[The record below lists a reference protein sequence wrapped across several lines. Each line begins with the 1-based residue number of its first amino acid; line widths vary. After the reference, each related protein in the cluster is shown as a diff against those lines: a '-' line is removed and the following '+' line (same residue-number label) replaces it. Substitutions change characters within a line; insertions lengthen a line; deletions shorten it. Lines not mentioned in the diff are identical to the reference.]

1 MPSGLKTSLAYNAGD
16 PVQEPIAILY
26 QSSLRQIG
34 VELELKKVP
43 AATFYNAVSERKQP
57 MIFYVDSPWC
67 PDVGYSMP
75 LYFNSDSFVNYSNYT
90 NEEADTLIKDTSH
103 ATDPTARPERTRE

>member
-1 MPSGLKTSLAYNAGD
+1 MAKALLKEAGFAAGFKTSLAYNAGG

-26 QSSLRQIG
+26 QTALREIG

-57 MIFYVDSPWC
+57 MTFYVDSPWC
-67 PDVGYSMP
+67 PDVGYSMA
-75 LYFNSDSFVNYSNYT
+75 LYFSSDSFVNYSNYK
-90 NEEADTLIKDTSH
+90 NEEVDKLIKDT
-103 ATDPTARPERTRE
+103 AR